1 MGNRKGWLDLF
12 LLQLCTSRELPRA
25 VSSQRTSTWYSSPSF
40 GIKKKIIISFQIS
53 LINNKQMLQCQPAP
67 AQQPTKSCSS
77 DVLESEDV
85 DVNSLVTKPL
95 VRSCFK
101 EVNIITFFLKNIND
115 NRVYHRLSIGI
126 S

>member
-1 MGNRKGWLDLF
+1 
-12 LLQLCTSRELPRA
+12 
-25 VSSQRTSTWYSSPSF
+25 
-40 GIKKKIIISFQIS
+40 
-53 LINNKQMLQCQPAP
+53 MLQCQPAP